1 MQAIAIEAVE
11 VAEVIV
17 EADES
22 AIAELSLAQLA
33 LVGGGDSFVDMA

>member
-1 MQAIAIEAVE
+1 MQAIAIEALE
-11 VAEVIV
+11 VAEALV
-17 EADES
+17 ESGES

>member
-1 MQAIAIEAVE
+1 MQAIAIEAIEVVE
-11 VAEVIV
+11 AIV
-17 EADES
+17 EADQS